1 MIPVEFRLEPGENV
15 YDHLPQWAGLMPWL
29 DYLCVNRLDM
39 VVRHIY
45 DPAPHQT
52 IVVLEFELEPKKETY
67 YRLKYGNGT

>member
-1 MIPVEFRLEPGENV
+1 
-15 YDHLPQWAGLMPWL
+15 MPWL
-29 DYLCVNRLDM
+29 DYLCVNQLDM